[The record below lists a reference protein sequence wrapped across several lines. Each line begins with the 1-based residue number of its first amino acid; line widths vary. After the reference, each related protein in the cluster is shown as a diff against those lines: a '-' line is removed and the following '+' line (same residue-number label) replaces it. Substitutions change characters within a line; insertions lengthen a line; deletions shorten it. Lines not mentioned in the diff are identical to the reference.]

1 MNRAALLST
10 VLWLGACSPQQA
22 AAPAEPVQAVA
33 PADAAAPPVN
43 APPLVNG
50 VYVAKDA
57 CPGEGCYLKGKI
69 KAYDAVDLYDG
80 AGSKIATGKIASGE
94 WVEILGAEDRLV
106 PRRGVVRE
114 ALGRYAVGDEIYLL
128 SSQGEGC
135 MDAWSKGA
143 LTSWCD
149 PETGLE
155 PENSPS
161 LDFPDP
167 VVEADGGGLWVKVKR
182 EQGEEGW
189 ISDVSAFACTGYQD
203 RDPDC
208 PPIPR

>member
-1 MNRAALLST
+1 MKRVGLLSAI
-10 VLWLGACSPQQA
+10 LWLGACSPQQA
-22 AAPAEPVQAVA
+22 TAPTQPSAEQAPAVA
-33 PADAAAPPVN
+33 APVN
-43 APPLVNG
+43 APPLVDG

-69 KAYDAVDLYDG
+69 KAYDAVDLFDG
-80 AGSKIATGKIASGE
+80 AGSKTAIGKIASGE
-94 WVEILGAEDRLV
+94 WVEILGTEDRLA

-135 MDAWSKGA
+135 MDAWAKGA

-149 PETGLE
+149 PDTGLE
-155 PENSPS
+155 PENSPP

-167 VVEADGGGLWVKVKR
+167 VVEPEGLGLWVKVKL
-182 EQGEEGW
+182 EQGKDGW
-189 ISDVSAFACTGYQD
+189 ISDVSAFACTGLQD
-203 RDPDC
+203 RDADC
-208 PPIPR
+208 PPLPQ